1 MENTKEVCLSKTSVL
16 HRAVNKSPEMFL
28 TTQVTCYP
36 KQLSTTF
43 VCLQT
48 LLCPLHVIL
57 PSFKLYFLFGGGG
70 GWGELNLDFSKS
82 QSIKII
88 HYVIIIIIII
98 TSTTIITMIAII
110 TYRMFLQ

>member
-16 HRAVNKSPEMFL
+16 HSAVNKNPEMFL
-28 TTQVTCYP
+28 TTQVACYP

-57 PSFKLYFLFGGGG
+57 PSFKLYFLLGGG

-98 TSTTIITMIAII
+98 ISTTIITMIVII

>member
-16 HRAVNKSPEMFL
+16 HRAVNKNPEMFL
-28 TTQVTCYP
+28 TTQVACYP

-57 PSFKLYFLFGGGG
+57 PSFKLYFLFWGGG
-70 GWGELNLDFSKS
+70 GWGELNLDFSKN

-88 HYVIIIIIII
+88 HYVIIIIII
-98 TSTTIITMIAII
+98 TSTTIITMIVII

>member
-1 MENTKEVCLSKTSVL
+1 MENTKEVCLSKMSVL
-16 HRAVNKSPEMFL
+16 HRGVNKNPEMFL
-28 TTQVTCYP
+28 TTQVACYP

-43 VCLQT
+43 VGLQI

-57 PSFKLYFLFGGGG
+57 PSFKLYFLFFGGGG
-70 GWGELNLDFSKS
+70 GEPNLDFSKS

-88 HYVIIIIIII
+88 HYVI
-98 TSTTIITMIAII
+98 TMIVTI

>member
-1 MENTKEVCLSKTSVL
+1 MENTKEVCLSKMSVL
-16 HRAVNKSPEMFL
+16 HRGVNKNPEMFL
-28 TTQVTCYP
+28 TTQVACYP

-43 VCLQT
+43 VGLQI

-57 PSFKLYFLFGGGG
+57 PSFKLYFLFFGGGG
-70 GWGELNLDFSKS
+70 EPNLDFSKS

-88 HYVIIIIIII
+88 HYVI
-98 TSTTIITMIAII
+98 TMIVTI